1 MVPALTQPTRSY
13 IDGTPTQRRLGFVAA
28 SIFSATYV
36 IAPVYLLVTGVT
48 LVRAKRP
55 LSKDVWL
62 LTLPL
67 IASAMVPAKI
77 LPRFGRWLLQT
88 KFMACVPY
96 YFEYEEYHEITDQ
109 EVLKL
114 HEEGKRVIGCM
125 HPHGV
130 FPFVSVCAVTST
142 LQARDGFGDGILDL
156 PTAVANVIRTMPIL
170 KDVVGVFGCIDA
182 SGSYLKSRLQ
192 RRKGSVVLYVGGM
205 VELFY
210 ASPKK
215 ETVFLKKRKG
225 FVKLALRTGAD
236 LVPVYLFG
244 NTTSLE
250 ALKWPILA
258 KISRKTGV
266 SFTLFWGRWFLPLPK
281 RVKLTYARGRPLGL
295 PHIEHPSDEDVEKYH
310 ALYVK
315 KLVELFDRYKKFNP
329 DYADKQLAVE

>member
-1 MVPALTQPTRSY
+1 MS
-13 IDGTPTQRRLGFVAA
+13 
-28 SIFSATYV
+28 
-36 IAPVYLLVTGVT
+36 
-48 LVRAKRP
+48 
-55 LSKDVWL
+55 
-62 LTLPL
+62 LTLNL
-67 IASAMVPAKI
+67 MTAAARASRASTGEIYATS
-77 LPRFGRWLLQT
+77 RRWRRSPQ
-88 KFMACVPY
+88 
-96 YFEYEEYHEITDQ
+96 DQ

-215 ETVFLKKRKG
+215 ETVFLKQRKG

-281 RVKLTYARGRPLGL
+281 KVKLTYARGRPLGL
-295 PHIEHPSDEDVEKYH
+295 PHIEHPTDQDVGKYH
-310 ALYVK
+310 ALYVR

-329 DYADKQLAVE
+329 DYAEKTLAVE